1 MNPIIHALLTA
12 LVAITMWGLWSGGA
26 RAQSPLINGQP
37 VGLPAELPSSAQPK
51 VDYDDGIVG
60 RFDVTYSTVPGYR
73 PLKLDIFYA
82 PGASASRPAVIWLH
96 GGGWLAGEPLA
107 GTAITGERDRLLAR
121 MARHG
126 YVMVGLTYRLS
137 GEARFPAAVED
148 VKAAVRWLRA
158 NAADYH
164 IDPRRIA
171 LWGASAGGYLATL
184 TGVTC
189 GIADLEGQGANAG
202 QSSCVQ
208 AVIDWFA
215 PIDFQVLLAQPGP
228 NDAVKRFLGC
238 ENECPTAL
246 LQRSNPLN
254 YIKAGAP
261 PFLIMHGDADVL
273 VPMEQSRL
281 LWQALKAR
289 GGAARLETVAGANH
303 EWGGLSKP
311 QVDRVYATVQDF
323 LDETFAVKAP
333 R

>member
-1 MNPIIHALLTA
+1 MKPFVHALLVA
-12 LVAITMWGLWSGGA
+12 SVAIAAGGLWPGGA
-26 RAQSPLINGQP
+26 WAQSPPVNGAP
-37 VGLPAELPSSAQPK
+37 LGLPAELPSSAQPK
-51 VDYDDGIVG
+51 VDYDGGIIG

-73 PLKLDIFYA
+73 PLKLDVFYA
-82 PGASASRPAVIWLH
+82 PSAAAPRPAVIWLH

-107 GTAITGERDRLLAR
+107 GTALTGDRDKLLAR
-121 MARHG
+121 MARRG
-126 YVMVGLTYRLS
+126 YVTVGLTYRLS

-164 IDPRRIA
+164 IDPQRIA

-184 TGVTC
+184 AGVTC
-189 GIADLEGQGANAG
+189 GVADLEGEGANAG

-208 AVIDWFA
+208 AVIDWFG
-215 PIDFQVLLAQPGP
+215 PIDFKLMLAQPGP
-228 NDAVKRFLGC
+228 NVTVTRFLGC
-238 ENECPTAL
+238 EIPCATAL
-246 LQRSNPLN
+246 LERSNPLN

-289 GGAARLETVAGANH
+289 GGAAQLETVAGANH
-303 EWGGLSKP
+303 EWGGLTKP
-311 QVDRVYATVQDF
+311 QLDRVYATVQEF
-323 LDETFAVKAP
+323 LDKTFAVKAP
-333 R
+333 

>member
-1 MNPIIHALLTA
+1 VKPIVHALLTA
-12 LVAITMWGLWSGGA
+12 LIAITVGGLWLGGA
-26 RAQSPLINGQP
+26 RAQSPSVNGMP
-37 VGLPAELPSSAQPK
+37 VGLPAALPSSAQPK
-51 VDYDDGIVG
+51 VDYDGGIVG

-73 PLKLDIFYA
+73 PLKLNIFYTPNATA
-82 PGASASRPAVIWLH
+82 PRPAVIWLH

-107 GTAITGERDRLLAR
+107 GTALTGDRDRLLAR

-158 NAADYH
+158 NAASYH

-171 LWGASAGGYLATL
+171 VWGASAGGYLAAL

-189 GIADLEGQGANAG
+189 GVADLEGQGANAG

-238 ENECPTAL
+238 EDQCPAAL

-254 YIKAGAP
+254 YIKADAP

-281 LWQALKAR
+281 LWQGLKAR
-289 GGAARLETVAGANH
+289 GVAARLETVPGANH

-311 QVDRVYATVQDF
+311 QLDRVYATVQDF